1 MFIMHGYN
9 NTICKGEFCM
19 KVANLNG
26 KEVVTSEAQV
36 IGEVEGAEVDTD
48 TWKVTHLRI
57 SLIKDISDKF
67 NFKKPFFGSVT
78 VSLPVANIKAVGD
91 VIALNKTIEDLK
103 YMREFK
109 IHK

>member
-1 MFIMHGYN
+1 MRKKKYPHL
-9 NTICKGEFCM
+9 TS
-19 KVANLNG
+19 VAL
-26 KEVVTSEAQV
+26 SEK
-36 IGEVEGAEVDTD
+36 TF
-48 TWKVTHLRI
+48 

-78 VSLPVANIKAVGD
+78 VSLPVANINVVGD